1 MKIFFLEKGKLKYI
15 SICDYFSID
24 FSEKKIYLKLKGI
37 DSFSVKFEKV
47 KYKKD
52 KVILYCKTVLID
64 FEYRGQK

>member
-24 FSEKKIYLKLKGI
+24 FSKKIIYLKLKGVN
-37 DSFSVKFEKV
+37 SFSMNFEKV

-52 KVILYCKTVLID
+52 KVILYCKTILLD
-64 FEYRGQK
+64 FEWQG